1 MAHRIYET
9 TTHDFD
15 PVNKYIDE
23 KARLRRTK
31 STWRYTKALALF
43 LIAFGLFLILAAYAY
58 HIFKKPH
65 PLSEYKTETVSSKSI
80 ENEFL
85 KEELPSFGSGDT
97 VKVNVKVSEGNR
109 ERIQTFE
116 GVIIAI
122 NGVGV
127 NKTITV
133 RKLSFGVGVERIFPV
148 HAPIVDSIEVI
159 RKGKVRRSKLYYLR
173 DRVGKSAKIKEDRN

>member
-1 MAHRIYET
+1 M
-9 TTHDFD
+9 D
-15 PVNKYIDE
+15 
-23 KARLRRTK
+23 
-31 STWRYTKALALF
+31 
-43 LIAFGLFLILAAYAY
+43 LI
-58 HIFKKPH
+58 
-65 PLSEYKTETVSSKSI
+65 KSI
-80 ENEFL
+80 ESDFL
-85 KEELPSFGSGDT
+85 KEDLPSFNSGDS

-148 HAPIVDSIEVI
+148 HAPIVDSIEVT

-173 DRVGKSAKIKEDRN
+173 EHVGKSAKIKEDRN

>member
-1 MAHRIYET
+1 M
-9 TTHDFD
+9 D
-15 PVNKYIDE
+15 
-23 KARLRRTK
+23 
-31 STWRYTKALALF
+31 
-43 LIAFGLFLILAAYAY
+43 LI
-58 HIFKKPH
+58 
-65 PLSEYKTETVSSKSI
+65 KSI
-80 ENEFL
+80 EDEFL
-85 KEELPSFGSGDT
+85 KEDLPSFGSGDT

-148 HAPIVDSIEVI
+148 HAPIVDSIEIV

-173 DRVGKSAKIKEDRN
+173 DRVGKSAKIKEARN